1 MPSDE
6 LESDLLLLSSLCRQQ
21 LRQEQT
27 HVSRRW
33 PSAISPGTG
42 RGQGWGRGQ
51 SGWSLTAS
59 SLSTPSRAPEVL
71 SSETGLFAWPACP
84 APGALPAGLLIG
96 GPAPL
101 RAADPWAGEV
111 TPGAHLQG
119 HPDQENRQV
128 RLWGWTVSLPFN
140 NVYWTE
146 EKGKWDE
153 EVRSVFE
160 ICMMF
165 PGLLSSDRQSGMLD
179 HQWEAHSSW
188 DCPHL
193 TVQAGCYLTTFPSFN
208 LLDYTQQEN
217 MSSEEVHS
225 QMMQLMKA

>member
-33 PSAISPGTG
+33 PSSVSPGTG
-42 RGQGWGRGQ
+42 RGPGWGRGQ

-71 SSETGLFAWPACP
+71 SSEAGLFAWPACP
-84 APGALPAGLLIG
+84 APGALPSGLLVG

-101 RAADPWAGEV
+101 RAANPWAGEV

-119 HPDQENRQV
+119 HPDQENWQV
-128 RLWGWTVSLPFN
+128 RLWGWMVSLAFN

-153 EVRSVFE
+153 GVRSVWNLHDV
-160 ICMMF
+160 
-165 PGLLSSDRQSGMLD
+165 PRAAVL
-179 HQWEAHSSW
+179 W
-188 DCPHL
+188 
-193 TVQAGCYLTTFPSFN
+193 QAGRDVRPPVRSSQFLGLSTRDYASWVLSYN
-208 LLDYTQQEN
+208 LPL
-217 MSSEEVHS
+217 
-225 QMMQLMKA
+225 L